1 MVPGPQTVNIHVPSL
16 SIYLFILF
24 ILIGLFS
31 FFRVIILFGY
41 HYRSRWVMV
50 IISNEE
56 PKTQRVSRIHTQ
68 LSLCA
73 SSEAM
78 PLSSPLFLF
87 SLFLLLH
94 CLQFPYCSDNRNIF
108 GINHVG
114 MFYFDLSIK
123 VNSSKAA

>member
-24 ILIGLFS
+24 ILIGRFS
-31 FFRVIILFGY
+31 FFTVIILFGY

-68 LSLCA
+68 LSLCV

-87 SLFLLLH
+87 SLFLPLQGFNLGRLE
-94 CLQFPYCSDNRNIF
+94 CLRPLFPFRGKDSFQIIF
-108 GINHVG
+108 
-114 MFYFDLSIK
+114 FFFRR
-123 VNSSKAA
+123 